1 MSDLAGLRSAGSG
14 TPDIEGDSPLS
25 EKGVFGR
32 SDAEIDLLVRGM
44 RSGIAVV
51 GFGYIG
57 TVIGAVLADRGW
69 PVTGI
74 DVREHV
80 VNEINA
86 GRTVVPEPG
95 LGELVS
101 NSVRVG
107 RLQATTDFSAIA
119 DNEFIVVTVG
129 TPLGPD
135 YEPIVDD
142 IKAAARAVGRHL
154 KAGHVVVL
162 KSTVPPD
169 TTEKLF
175 RPILEETSGLRA
187 GVDFGL
193 AFCPERIAEGQAIRE
208 LTTIPIVIGAI
219 DERSA
224 RACAALWRHA
234 LGVESI
240 VVDDPRTAEM
250 VKLVDNLWIDLN
262 VALANE
268 LAKICDR
275 LNMDALQVI
284 QAANSMPKGA
294 HNVNILMP
302 SMGVGGYCLT
312 KDPWFVNHLGA
323 SLGLELST
331 PRTSRTVNDTMPGY
345 TYGLLTQLLADQGKT
360 IETSKIAV
368 LGIAFKNNT
377 GDCRLTPT
385 KYVVELL
392 EESGCQLS
400 VHDPWVPD
408 EEARAVTQI
417 PLTADIESAVKD
429 ADAVVVLAGH
439 RQFHQTPL
447 AQLAELATAG
457 CVFLDGR
464 NSFDPAAVRAAGF
477 VYKGIGR

>member
-1 MSDLAGLRSAGSG
+1 MA
-14 TPDIEGDSPLS
+14 E
-25 EKGVFGR
+25 GVFGR

-74 DVREHV
+74 DVRQTV
-80 VNEINA
+80 VDEINL
-86 GRTVVPEPG
+86 GKTTVPEPG
-95 LGELVS
+95 LGELVAD
-101 NSVRVG
+101 NVRVG
-107 RLQATTDFSAIA
+107 RLRATTDFGAVA
-119 DNEFIVVTVG
+119 DNDFVIVTVG

-142 IKAAARAVGRHL
+142 IKAAARAVGEHL
-154 KAGHVVVL
+154 HRGHLVIL

-169 TTEKLF
+169 TTEKIVQ
-175 RPILEETSGLRA
+175 PILEEASGLRA

-193 AFCPERIAEGQAIRE
+193 AFCPERLAEGQAIRE
-208 LTTIPIVIGAI
+208 LTSIPVVVGAV

-224 RACAALWRHA
+224 RACSMLWRHA

-240 VVDDPRTAEM
+240 VVEDPRTSEM
-250 VKLVDNLWIDLN
+250 VKLADNLWIDLN
-262 VALANE
+262 IAVANE
-268 LAKICDR
+268 LAKVCDR
-275 LNMDALQVI
+275 LNMDVLQVI
-284 QAANSMPKGA
+284 DAANSMPKGT
-294 HNVNILMP
+294 HNVNILRP

-312 KDPWFVNHLGA
+312 KDPWFVNHLGQT
-323 SLGLELST
+323 LGLELGI
-331 PRTSRTVNDTMPGY
+331 PRTSRTVNDTMPAY
-345 TYGLLTQLLADQGKT
+345 TYGLLTQLLGDQGKA

-385 KYVVELL
+385 KYVVALL
-392 EESGCQLS
+392 EESGCELS
-400 VHDPWVPD
+400 IHDPWVPE
-408 EEARAVTQI
+408 EEAPTVTKV

-429 ADAVVVLAGH
+429 ADALVVLAGH
-439 RQFHQTPL
+439 REFHQIPL
-447 AQLAELATAG
+447 TRLAELTATG

-464 NSFDPAAVRAAGF
+464 NSFDPAAARAAGF

>member
-1 MSDLAGLRSAGSG
+1 MIRGA
-14 TPDIEGDSPLS
+14 
-25 EKGVFGR
+25 FGR

-44 RSGIAVV
+44 RSGIAIV

-74 DVREHV
+74 DVRPSV
-80 VNEINA
+80 VDEINL
-86 GRTVVPEPG
+86 GKTTVPEPR
-95 LGELVS
+95 LGELVA
-101 NSVRVG
+101 NNVRVG
-107 RLQATTDFSAIA
+107 RLRATTDFGAIA
-119 DNEFIVVTVG
+119 DNDFIIVTVG

-142 IKAAARAVGRHL
+142 IKAAARAVGENLR
-154 KAGHVVVL
+154 AGHLVIL

-169 TTEKLF
+169 TTENLV

-208 LTTIPIVIGAI
+208 LTSIPVVVGAV

-224 RACAALWRHA
+224 RACSTLWRHG
-234 LGVESI
+234 LGVDSI
-240 VVDDPRTAEM
+240 VVDKPRTAEM
-250 VKLVDNLWIDLN
+250 VKLADNLWVDLN

-268 LAKICDR
+268 LAKVCDR
-275 LNMDALQVI
+275 LGMDALQVI
-284 QAANSMPKGA
+284 EAANTMPKGG
-294 HNVNILMP
+294 HPVNILRP

-312 KDPWFVNHLGA
+312 KDPWFVNHLGE
-323 SLGLELST
+323 SLGLDMAI
-331 PRTSRTVNDTMPGY
+331 PRTSRTVNDTMPAY
-345 TYGLLTQLLADQGKT
+345 TYGLLQQLLADQGKDVG
-360 IETSKIAV
+360 SSRIAV

-385 KYVVELL
+385 KYVVALL

-400 VHDPWVPD
+400 VHDPWVGS
-408 EEARAVTQI
+408 EEALAVTKV
-417 PLTADIESAVKD
+417 PLTADIESAVED
-429 ADAVVVLAGH
+429 ADALVVLAGH
-439 RQFHQTPL
+439 RQFHQIPL
-447 AQLAELATAG
+447 VRLAELAADE

>member
-1 MSDLAGLRSAGSG
+1 MPER
-14 TPDIEGDSPLS
+14 
-25 EKGVFGR
+25 VFGR

-74 DVREHV
+74 DVRQNV
-80 VNEINA
+80 VDEINL
-86 GRTVVPEPG
+86 GKTTVPEPG
-95 LGELVS
+95 LSELVS
-101 NSVRVG
+101 NNVAVG
-107 RLQATTDFSAIA
+107 RLRATTDFGALA
-119 DNEFIVVTVG
+119 NNDFIIVTVG

-142 IKAAARAVGRHL
+142 IEAAARGVAEHL
-154 KAGHVVVL
+154 RTGHLVIL

-175 RPILEETSGLRA
+175 LPILEEISGLRA

-208 LTTIPIVIGAI
+208 VMSIPIVIGAV

-224 RACAALWRHA
+224 RASSTLWRHA

-240 VVDDPRTAEM
+240 IVDDPRTAEM

-268 LAKICDR
+268 LAKVCDR
-275 LNMDALQVI
+275 LDMDALQVI
-284 QAANSMPKGA
+284 EAANSMPKGGRD
-294 HNVNILMP
+294 VNILMP

-312 KDPWFVNHLGA
+312 KDPWFVNHLGE
-323 SLGLELST
+323 SVGLELAI
-331 PRTSRTVNDTMPGY
+331 PRTSRTVNDTMPAY
-345 TYGLLTQLLADQGKT
+345 TYGLLTQLLADQGKAV
-360 IETSKIAV
+360 ETSRIAV

-385 KYVVELL
+385 KYVVSLL
-392 EESGCQLS
+392 EESGCGLT
-400 VHDPWVPD
+400 VHDPWVPAD
-408 EEARAVTQI
+408 EALSVTKI
-417 PLTADIESAVKD
+417 PLTADIESAVEG
-429 ADAVVVLAGH
+429 ADALVVLAGH
-439 RQFHQTPL
+439 RQFHQIPL
-447 AQLAELATAG
+447 ARLAELAAAR

>member
-1 MSDLAGLRSAGSG
+1 MGR
-14 TPDIEGDSPLS
+14 
-25 EKGVFGR
+25 GVFGR

-74 DVREHV
+74 DVRQHIV
-80 VNEINA
+80 DEINL
-86 GRTVVPEPG
+86 GKTTVAEPG
-95 LGELVS
+95 LGELVA
-101 NSVRVG
+101 NSVGVG
-107 RLQATTDFSAIA
+107 RLRATTDFGAVA
-119 DNEFIVVTVG
+119 DNDFIIVTVG

-142 IKAAARAVGRHL
+142 ITAAARAVGEHL
-154 KAGHVVVL
+154 RTGHLVIL

-169 TTEKLF
+169 TTEQLV
-175 RPILEETSGLRA
+175 RPILEEASGLRA

-193 AFCPERIAEGQAIRE
+193 AFCPERLAEGQAIHE
-208 LTTIPIVIGAI
+208 LTSIPVVVGAV

-224 RACAALWRHA
+224 RACSTLWRHA
-234 LGVESI
+234 LGVDSVI
-240 VVDDPRTAEM
+240 VDDPRTAEM
-250 VKLVDNLWIDLN
+250 VKLADNLWVDLN

-268 LAKICDR
+268 LAKVCDG
-275 LNMDALQVI
+275 LGMDALQVI
-284 QAANSMPKGA
+284 EAANTMPKGGR
-294 HNVNILMP
+294 NTNILRP

-312 KDPWFVNHLGA
+312 KDPWFVNHLGE
-323 SLGLELST
+323 SLGLELAI
-331 PRTSRTVNDTMPGY
+331 PRTSRTVNDTMPAY

-385 KYVVELL
+385 KYVVALL

-400 VHDPWVPD
+400 VHDPWVLD
-408 EEARAVTQI
+408 EEAYTVTKI
-417 PLTADIESAVKD
+417 PLAPDIESAVKD

-447 AQLAELATAG
+447 VRLADLTADR

>member
-1 MSDLAGLRSAGSG
+1 MA
-14 TPDIEGDSPLS
+14 E
-25 EKGVFGR
+25 GVFGR

-74 DVREHV
+74 DVRQNV
-80 VNEINA
+80 VDEINL
-86 GRTVVPEPG
+86 GKSSVPEPG
-95 LGELVS
+95 LGELVAA
-101 NSVRVG
+101 NVRVG
-107 RLQATTDFSAIA
+107 RLRATTDFGALA
-119 DNEFIVVTVG
+119 DNDFVIVTVG

-142 IKAAARAVGRHL
+142 IKAAARAVGEHL
-154 KAGHVVVL
+154 QRGHLVIL

-169 TTEKLF
+169 TTEKF
-175 RPILEETSGLRA
+175 VRPILEETSGLRA

-193 AFCPERIAEGQAIRE
+193 AFCPERLAEGQAIRE
-208 LTTIPIVIGAI
+208 LTSIPVVVGAV

-224 RACAALWRHA
+224 RACSTLWRHA

-250 VKLVDNLWIDLN
+250 VKLADNLWIDLN
-262 VALANE
+262 IAMANE
-268 LAKICDR
+268 MAKVCDG
-275 LNMDALQVI
+275 LGMDALQVI
-284 QAANSMPKGA
+284 NAANSMPKGS

-312 KDPWFVNHLGA
+312 KDPWFVNHLGQ
-323 SLGLELST
+323 SIGLELGI
-331 PRTSRTVNDTMPGY
+331 PRTSRTVNDTMPAY
-345 TYGLLTQLLADQGKT
+345 TYGLLTQLLADQDKA

-385 KYVVELL
+385 KYVVALL

-408 EEARAVTQI
+408 EEAHTVTTI

-439 RQFHQTPL
+439 REFHQIPL
-447 AQLAELATAG
+447 ARLAELTSTG

>member
-1 MSDLAGLRSAGSG
+1 M
-14 TPDIEGDSPLS
+14 PE
-25 EKGVFGR
+25 GVFGR
-32 SDAEIDLLVRGM
+32 SDTEIDVLVRGM

-74 DVREHV
+74 DVRQNV
-80 VNEINA
+80 VEEINR
-86 GRTVVPEPG
+86 GKTTVPEPG
-95 LGELVS
+95 LSELVS
-101 NSVRVG
+101 DNVRVG
-107 RLQATTDFSAIA
+107 RLRATTDFGVLAENDFVI
-119 DNEFIVVTVG
+119 VTVG
-129 TPLGPD
+129 TPLGSD
-135 YEPIVDD
+135 FEPIVDD
-142 IKAAARAVGRHL
+142 IKAAARAVGEHL
-154 KAGHVVVL
+154 HPGHLVIL

-175 RPILEETSGLRA
+175 RPIIEEASGLRA

-193 AFCPERIAEGQAIRE
+193 AFCPERLAEGQAIRE
-208 LTTIPIVIGAI
+208 LTSIPIVVGAI

-224 RACAALWRHA
+224 RACATLWRHA
-234 LGVESI
+234 LGVDSV

-250 VKLVDNLWIDLN
+250 VKLADNLWIDLN

-268 LAKICDR
+268 LAKLCDR
-275 LNMDALQVI
+275 LGMDVLQVI
-284 QAANSMPKGA
+284 DAANTMPKVN

-312 KDPWFVNHLGA
+312 KDPWFVNHLGQ
-323 SLGLELST
+323 SLGLELAI
-331 PRTSRTVNDTMPGY
+331 PRTSRTVNDTMPAY
-345 TYGLLTQLLADQGKT
+345 TYGLLRQLLAEQGKA
-360 IETSKIAV
+360 IETSRIAV

-385 KYVVELL
+385 KHVVALL
-392 EESGCQLS
+392 EQTGCELA
-400 VHDPWVPD
+400 VHDPWVAD
-408 EEARAVTQI
+408 EEALTVTKI
-417 PLTADIESAVKD
+417 PLTADIESAVED
-429 ADAVVVLAGH
+429 ADALVVLAGH
-439 RQFHQTPL
+439 REFHQIPL
-447 AQLAELATAG
+447 VRLADLAAAS

>member
-1 MSDLAGLRSAGSG
+1 MA
-14 TPDIEGDSPLS
+14 E
-25 EKGVFGR
+25 GVFGR

-74 DVREHV
+74 DVRQTV
-80 VNEINA
+80 VDEINL
-86 GRTVVPEPG
+86 GKTTVPEPG
-95 LGELVS
+95 LNEIVS
-101 NSVRVG
+101 NNVRVG
-107 RLQATTDFSAIA
+107 RLRATTDFGALA
-119 DNEFIVVTVG
+119 DNDFVIVTVG

-142 IKAAARAVGRHL
+142 IKAAARAVGEHL
-154 KAGHVVVL
+154 HPGHLVIL

-175 RPILEETSGLRA
+175 RPIVEETSGLRA

-193 AFCPERIAEGQAIRE
+193 AFCPERLAEGQAIHE
-208 LTTIPIVIGAI
+208 LMSIPIVIGAV

-224 RACAALWRHA
+224 RACSTLWRHA
-234 LGVESI
+234 LGVESVI
-240 VVDDPRTAEM
+240 VDDPRTAEM
-250 VKLVDNLWIDLN
+250 VKLADNLWIDLN

-268 LAKICDR
+268 LAKVCDG
-275 LNMDALQVI
+275 LDMDVLQVI
-284 QAANSMPKGA
+284 EAANTMPKVN
-294 HNVNILMP
+294 HNVNILRP

-312 KDPWFVNHLGA
+312 KDPWFVNHLGQ
-323 SLGLELST
+323 SLGLDLAI
-331 PRTSRTVNDTMPGY
+331 PRTSRTVNDTMPAY
-345 TYGLLTQLLADQGKT
+345 TYELLTQLLADAGKA
-360 IETSKIAV
+360 IGTSRIAV

-385 KYVVELL
+385 KYILALL
-392 EESGCQLS
+392 EESGCRLS

-408 EEARAVTQI
+408 EEACTVTQV
-417 PLTADIESAVKD
+417 PLTADIESAVEG
-429 ADAVVVLAGH
+429 ADALVVLAGH
-439 RQFHQTPL
+439 RQFHQIPL
-447 AQLAELATAG
+447 ARLADLVADR

>member
-1 MSDLAGLRSAGSG
+1 MR
-14 TPDIEGDSPLS
+14 
-25 EKGVFGR
+25 KGAFGR

-69 PVTGI
+69 PVIGI
-74 DVREHV
+74 DVRQTV
-80 VNEINA
+80 VDEINL
-86 GRTVVPEPG
+86 GKTTVPEPG
-95 LGELVS
+95 LNVLVS
-101 NSVRVG
+101 NNVRVG
-107 RLQATTDFSAIA
+107 RLRATTDFGAVA
-119 DNEFIVVTVG
+119 DNDFIIVTVG

-135 YEPIVDD
+135 FEPIVDD
-142 IKAAARAVGRHL
+142 IKSAARAVGEHL
-154 KAGHVVVL
+154 RTGHLVIL

-169 TTEKLF
+169 TTEKIV

-193 AFCPERIAEGQAIRE
+193 AFCPERLAEGQAIHE
-208 LTTIPIVIGAI
+208 LTTIPVVVGAVE
-219 DERSA
+219 ERSA
-224 RACAALWRHA
+224 RACSTLWRHA
-234 LGVESI
+234 LGVDSV

-250 VKLVDNLWIDLN
+250 VKLADNLWVDLN

-268 LAKICDR
+268 LAKVCDR
-275 LNMDALQVI
+275 LGMDALQVI
-284 QAANSMPKGA
+284 EAANTMPKGGRDA
-294 HNVNILMP
+294 NILRP

-312 KDPWFVNHLGA
+312 KDPWFVNHLGQ
-323 SLGLELST
+323 SVGLDLAI
-331 PRTSRTVNDTMPGY
+331 PRTSRTVNDTMPAY
-345 TYGLLTQLLADQGKT
+345 TYGLLRQLLANQGKAV
-360 IETSKIAV
+360 ENSRIAV

-392 EESGCQLS
+392 EDSGCELT
-400 VHDPWVPD
+400 VHDPWVGA
-408 EEARAVTQI
+408 EEALGVTAT
-417 PLTADIESAVKD
+417 PLTADIETAVEG
-429 ADAVVVLAGH
+429 ADALVVLAGH
-439 RQFHQTPL
+439 RQFHQIPL
-447 AQLAELATAG
+447 ARLAELTTTK

>member
-1 MSDLAGLRSAGSG
+1 MA
-14 TPDIEGDSPLS
+14 E
-25 EKGVFGR
+25 GVFGR

-74 DVREHV
+74 DVRQSV
-80 VNEINA
+80 VDEINL
-86 GRTVVPEPG
+86 GRTTVPEPG
-95 LGELVS
+95 LGELVA
-101 NSVRVG
+101 NNVGVG
-107 RLQATTDFSAIA
+107 RLRATTDFGALA
-119 DNEFIVVTVG
+119 DNDFVIVTVG

-135 YEPIVDD
+135 FEPIVDD
-142 IKAAARAVGRHL
+142 IKAAATAVGEHL
-154 KAGHVVVL
+154 RAGHLVIL

-169 TTEKLF
+169 TTENLVL
-175 RPILEETSGLRA
+175 PILEETSGLRA

-193 AFCPERIAEGQAIRE
+193 AFCPERLAEGQAIHE
-208 LTTIPIVIGAI
+208 LTSIPVVVGAV

-224 RACAALWRHA
+224 RACSTLWRHA

-250 VKLVDNLWIDLN
+250 VKLADNLWVDLN

-268 LAKICDR
+268 LAKVCDR
-275 LNMDALQVI
+275 LGMDALQVI
-284 QAANSMPKGA
+284 EAANTMPKGGRDA
-294 HNVNILMP
+294 NILRP

-312 KDPWFVNHLGA
+312 KDPWFVNHLGE
-323 SLGLELST
+323 SVGLELAI
-331 PRTSRTVNDTMPGY
+331 PRTSRTVNDTMPAY
-345 TYGLLTQLLADQGKT
+345 TYGLLTQLLADQGKVV
-360 IETSKIAV
+360 ETSKIAV

-385 KYVVELL
+385 KYVVALL

-400 VHDPWVPD
+400 VHDPWVPE
-408 EEARAVTQI
+408 EEAHTVTKV

-429 ADAVVVLAGH
+429 ADALVVLAGH
-439 RQFHQTPL
+439 REFHQVPL
-447 AQLAELATAG
+447 VRLAELTAAG

>member
-1 MSDLAGLRSAGSG
+1 MPER
-14 TPDIEGDSPLS
+14 
-25 EKGVFGR
+25 VFGR

-74 DVREHV
+74 DVRQNV
-80 VNEINA
+80 VDEINL
-86 GRTVVPEPG
+86 GKTTVPEPG
-95 LGELVS
+95 LNELVS
-101 NSVRVG
+101 NNVRVG
-107 RLQATTDFSAIA
+107 RLRATTDFGALTEN
-119 DNEFIVVTVG
+119 DFIIVTVG

-142 IKAAARAVGRHL
+142 IKAAARAVGEHL
-154 KAGHVVVL
+154 RAGHLVIL
-162 KSTVPPD
+162 KSTVPPN
-169 TTEKLF
+169 TTEKLV

-193 AFCPERIAEGQAIRE
+193 AFCPERLAEGQAIRE
-208 LTTIPIVIGAI
+208 LTSIPVVVGAVE
-219 DERSA
+219 ERSA
-224 RACAALWRHA
+224 RACSTLWRHA

-250 VKLVDNLWIDLN
+250 VKLADNVWIDLN

-268 LAKICDR
+268 LAKVCDG
-275 LNMDALQVI
+275 LGMDVLQVI
-284 QAANSMPKGA
+284 DAANTMPKVNQ
-294 HNVNILMP
+294 NVNILRP

-312 KDPWFVNHLGA
+312 KDPWFVNHLGD
-323 SLGLELST
+323 SLGLDLAI
-331 PRTSRTVNDTMPGY
+331 PRTSRTVNDTMPAY
-345 TYGLLTQLLADQGKT
+345 TYGLLKQLLADQGKA
-360 IETSKIAV
+360 IETSRIAV

-392 EESGCQLS
+392 EECGCHLS
-400 VHDPWVPD
+400 VHDPWVHG
-408 EEARAVTQI
+408 EEAPTVTKI
-417 PLTADIESAVKD
+417 PLTADIESAVED
-429 ADAVVVLAGH
+429 ADALVVLAGH
-439 RQFHQTPL
+439 RQFHQIPL
-447 AQLAELATAG
+447 ARLADLAAAR